1 MGDERTRQSSIIL
14 FTPMVVVTNVTRN
27 LGKHRGEPFLQLSL
41 LYHLHFTPIFFEII
55 EIRQSNVDIVN
66 SMGKT
71 IIDIDFEAINEKSAL
86 SNYDGMIFLYLYN
99 FNLLYCILL
108 PLMHT

>member
-1 MGDERTRQSSIIL
+1 
-14 FTPMVVVTNVTRN
+14 MVVVTNVTTN
-27 LGKHRGEPFLQLSL
+27 LGKHIGEIFLQLSL
-41 LYHLHFTPIFFEII
+41 LYHLYFTPIFFEII

-71 IIDIDFEAINEKSAL
+71 IIDIDFEALNEKLAL

-99 FNLLYCILL
+99 FNLL
-108 PLMHT
+108 